1 VTPEG
6 RVKNK
11 VRAVLNHYAPGVW
24 WYMPVGNGMGKP
36 TLDFM
41 GCAWGQF
48 FSIETK
54 APGGKPT
61 PRQEGTIARMQD
73 AKGKT
78 FVIDGDTTEL
88 ETWLL
93 LHAGSQ
99 K

>member
-1 VTPEG
+1 MTPEG

-11 VRAVLNHYAPGVW
+11 VRAVLNQYAPGVW
-24 WYMPVGNGMGKP
+24 YFMPVQNGMGKP
-36 TLDFM
+36 ALDFI
-41 GCAWGQF
+41 GAAWGQAF
-48 FSIETK
+48 AVETK
-54 APGGKPT
+54 APGKKPT
-61 PRQEGTIARMQD
+61 PRQDGTIAAM
-73 AKGKT
+73 ALAYYKV